1 MLLTVFLL
9 PGITV
14 EFEYLDLTMTE
25 VRCIA
30 LHGIMRGWCIRATG
44 KKQTT
49 RRRKKK
55 RIQLPQSLSGYLESE
70 VRVINEVVS
79 SGPGV

>member
-1 MLLTVFLL
+1 MLLTDFLL

-49 RRRKKK
+49 RRRKKN
-55 RIQLPQSLSGYLESE
+55 ESSFHKASQDTSNPRY
-70 VRVINEVVS
+70 V
-79 SGPGV
+79 